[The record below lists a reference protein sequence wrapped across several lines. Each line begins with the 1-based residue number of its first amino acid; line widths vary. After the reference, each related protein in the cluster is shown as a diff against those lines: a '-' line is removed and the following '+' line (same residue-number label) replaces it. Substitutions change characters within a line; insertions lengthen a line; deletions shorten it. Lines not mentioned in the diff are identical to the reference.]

1 MQPGSVTAA
10 PRSTHDAAVAAPV
23 SHGKHDPISFRR
35 LPPEILTLVLLEAA
49 PSKWYSRLY
58 YSALFDIREVCKQ
71 WMEIVDATPSLWTS
85 IWLEFKLDLVSMILV
100 KSKTQPLSIWYDDQ
114 TFAGYKQL
122 PEDHIS
128 AFLGLVAPSSRR
140 WEFLDYRASCY
151 APHGRL
157 LGLPFDL
164 LRQLNI
170 LLSANIK
177 YPSKINAPR
186 LVSLDV
192 HRCSLN
198 WHSVAGLRSLEI
210 DQNTEGPDLSELITV
225 LRASPNLEELKVER
239 NWPMTATIDPESVHP
254 LPPISLPNLHTM
266 RFSKLPVVPLSILLD
281 QIEAP
286 NLLHFS
292 HSMTYK
298 SSSDDFPRIFG
309 AAGRHIGGDTQ
320 FRKDGN
326 LFQLTITASAET
338 LGIKVG
344 DREITL
350 RRFRWSASD
359 GYQEKVASLSAAL
372 ARFHPRLCSA
382 IRVVSLKG
390 APTNQEVAAYLRL
403 LHQYCPELRELVVTG
418 LEGNDTYVESI
429 VETLSGEQDFNDQK
443 QELFPR
449 LSGLRLRAFSKGP
462 MLCSSSILEL
472 VQGRAESKLVTPMK
486 VLGLEGFRLARAT
499 AENLKRLVQEFRLT
513 ESEIVDV
520 SDEPSLPSAGRSKL
534 TIYL

>member
-1 MQPGSVTAA
+1 MQPGSVTTA
-10 PRSTHDAAVAAPV
+10 PRSTHGAAVASPV
-23 SHGKHDPISFRR
+23 SHGKHDPISFRQ
-35 LPPEILTLVLLEAA
+35 LPPEILTLVLLDAA
-49 PSKWYSRLY
+49 PSKWYSRQY
-58 YSALFDIREVCKQ
+58 YSALFNIREVCKQ

-85 IWLEFKLDLVSMILV
+85 IWLEFKLDLVNMILV

-128 AFLGLVAPSSRR
+128 AFLSLVTPSSRR
-140 WEFLDYRASCY
+140 WEFFDYRASCY
-151 APHGRL
+151 ELHERL

-170 LLSANIK
+170 LLSGNIK
-177 YPSKINAPR
+177 YSANINAPR
-186 LVSLDV
+186 LVSLHA

-225 LRASPNLEELKVER
+225 LRASPNLEELEVAR

-254 LPPISLPNLHTM
+254 LPPISLPKLQVM

-286 NLLHFS
+286 NLLRFS

-298 SSSDDFPRIFG
+298 GWSDDFPRIFG
-309 AAGRHIGGDTQ
+309 AAGRHIGGDTR

-326 LFQLTITASAET
+326 LFQLVVVASIDNLRVE
-338 LGIKVG
+338 VG
-344 DREITL
+344 DRRITL
-350 RRFRWSASD
+350 RRFRWSESNGD
-359 GYQEKVASLSAAL
+359 QEKVASLSAAL
-372 ARFHPRLCSA
+372 AQFHPNLCSA
-382 IRVVSLKG
+382 IRVVSLEG
-390 APTNQEVAAYLRL
+390 APSNQEVAEYLRL
-403 LHQYCPELRELVVTG
+403 LNQYCPELRELVVTG

-429 VETLSGEQDFNDQK
+429 VEALSGEQDVNDRK

-449 LSGLRLRAFSKGP
+449 LSGLRLRAVRKGSP
-462 MLCSSSILEL
+462 LCSSSILEL
-472 VQGRAESKLVTPMK
+472 VQSRTESKLATALK
-486 VLGLEGFRLARAT
+486 LLDLEGFRMPRAT
-499 AENLKRLVQEFRLT
+499 ADNLEGLVQELRLT
-513 ESEIVDV
+513 KTEIVDQTPPLNEA
-520 SDEPSLPSAGRSKL
+520 SS
-534 TIYL
+534 

>member
-1 MQPGSVTAA
+1 MQPGSVTIA
-10 PRSTHDAAVAAPV
+10 PRSTHDAALAAPV
-23 SHGKHDPISFRR
+23 SHEKNEPISVRQ
-35 LPPEILTLVLLEAA
+35 LPPEILTLVLLDAT
-49 PSKWYSRLY
+49 PSKWHGRRY

-85 IWLEFKLDLVSMILV
+85 IWLEFKLDLVNMILV
-100 KSKTQPLSIWYDDQ
+100 KSKTQPLSICYDDR
-114 TFAGYKQL
+114 GYSGYEQL
-122 PEDHIS
+122 PEDRIL
-128 AFLGLVAPSSRR
+128 AFLSLVVPSSRR
-140 WEFLDYRASCY
+140 WEFLEYRASSH

-170 LLSANIK
+170 RLSANIK
-177 YPSKINAPR
+177 YPSQINAPR

-210 DQNTEGPDLSELITV
+210 DQNTAGPDLSELITV
-225 LRASPNLEELKVER
+225 LRASPNLEDLAVER
-239 NWPMTATIDPESVHP
+239 NWPMTATIGPESLHP
-254 LPPISLPNLHTM
+254 LPPISLPKLHAM

-281 QIEAP
+281 QIEAS

-320 FRKDGN
+320 FCKEGN
-326 LFQLTITASAET
+326 LFQLTVEASAET

-350 RRFRWSASD
+350 RRFRWSESD
-359 GYQEKVASLSAAL
+359 GYREKVASLSAAL

-382 IRVVSLKG
+382 ITVVSLEG
-390 APTNQEVAAYLRL
+390 APTNQEVAEYLRL
-403 LHQYCPELRELVVTG
+403 FHQYCPELRELDVTG
-418 LEGNDTYVESI
+418 LEGDDAYVESI
-429 VETLSGEQDFNDQK
+429 AQTLSA
-443 QELFPR
+443 P
-449 LSGLRLRAFSKGP
+449 
-462 MLCSSSILEL
+462 LCDSSISQL
-472 VQGRAESKLVTPMK
+472 VQGRAESKLATPMK
-486 VLGLEGFRLARAT
+486 IIGLERFRQARAT
-499 AENLKRLVQEFRLT
+499 AENLEGLVQELRLT
-513 ESEIVDV
+513 ERNCGSPPLNEA
-520 SDEPSLPSAGRSKL
+520 SS
-534 TIYL
+534 